1 MGEGVNSDS
10 GRSAE
15 TASVASRASSSGRGK
30 VVMYAYVRARRISK
44 IYHSPPIRSEAYWKP
59 SVPMSLQSSAPAGTA
74 AVAKNMCKAPQM
86 CGFEP
91 KLFQG

>member
-1 MGEGVNSDS
+1 
-10 GRSAE
+10 
-15 TASVASRASSSGRGK
+15 
-30 VVMYAYVRARRISK
+30 MYAYVRARRISK